1 MHLIRRAAD
10 HTTTTAEPPAPSPTQ
25 AAVLP
30 QQAVPT
36 TRADAINVSD
46 IARKPRAV
54 ANALQKL
61 YGI

>member
-1 MHLIRRAAD
+1 MILIRRAAD
-10 HTTTTAEPPAPSPTQ
+10 DAPDETSSPGPAVNVPKQASPTR
-25 AAVLP
+25 P
-30 QQAVPT
+30 
-36 TRADAINVSD
+36 DAINGGD

>member
-1 MHLIRRAAD
+1 MIRIRRAAED
-10 HTTTTAEPPAPSPTQ
+10 PPDSAPAPSPSPTVNIPRQ
-25 AAVLP
+25 ADPVRP
-30 QQAVPT
+30 
-36 TRADAINVSD
+36 DAINVGD

>member
-1 MHLIRRAAD
+1 MILIQRAAD
-10 HTTTTAEPPAPSPTQ
+10 DPSDSAPAPSTGLAVNIPRQ
-25 AAVLP
+25 ADPARP
-30 QQAVPT
+30 
-36 TRADAINVSD
+36 DAINVGI

>member
-1 MHLIRRAAD
+1 MILIRRAAD
-10 HTTTTAEPPAPSPTQ
+10 DPSDSAPALSTGPAVNIPRQ
-25 AAVLP
+25 AGPVRP
-30 QQAVPT
+30 
-36 TRADAINVSD
+36 DAIDVGD

>member
-1 MHLIRRAAD
+1 MILIRRAAED
-10 HTTTTAEPPAPSPTQ
+10 PSDSASAASTEPP
-25 AAVLP
+25 
-30 QQAVPT
+30 T
-36 TRADAINVSD
+36 TIPRQSDRAHPDAIDVGD